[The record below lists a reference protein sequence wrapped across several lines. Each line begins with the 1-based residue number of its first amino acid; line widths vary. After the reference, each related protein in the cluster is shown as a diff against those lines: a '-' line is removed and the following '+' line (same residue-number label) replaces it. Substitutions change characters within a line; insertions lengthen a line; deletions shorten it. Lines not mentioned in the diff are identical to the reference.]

1 MVEQS
6 PAKATKLC
14 TLWGALHDRISH
26 IQTTVYH
33 LEFWQKWWNRV
44 TQQEEKVYMLP
55 DPIVK
60 KAYESVS
67 HVVDKI
73 MFLARKH
80 VEANTIPDFN
90 AWALA

>member
-1 MVEQS
+1 
-6 PAKATKLC
+6 
-14 TLWGALHDRISH
+14 
-26 IQTTVYH
+26 
-33 LEFWQKWWNRV
+33 
-44 TQQEEKVYMLP
+44 MLP